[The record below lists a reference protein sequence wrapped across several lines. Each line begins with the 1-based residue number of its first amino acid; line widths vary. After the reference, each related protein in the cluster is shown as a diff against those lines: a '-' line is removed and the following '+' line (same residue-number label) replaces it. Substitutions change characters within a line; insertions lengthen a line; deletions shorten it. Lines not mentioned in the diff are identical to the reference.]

1 MQRHILRHLF
11 LWVLMLLP
19 QLGWGQVIWHED
31 MGSPSVTGRVTLSY
45 DTTSY
50 VFDTVNAEEHSDAG
64 EVWDDLNSQFES
76 AGITWAEIYELG
88 KEESE
93 SFTVRLRME
102 VNTGYGDRY
111 LNFGHNGAELVICQ
125 QGAPRPE
132 PEPEPEPDPEPEP
145 EPSSPYDTTLNWI
158 LTKTYNSDG
167 SSYEDIVYYDGL
179 GYARQSVMINGRGTD
194 DIVKMH
200 SFDVFGREIRD
211 WLPYSRRGNGSFD
224 ASAQSGQQAFYK
236 NQYPELSSQSDIRAY
251 AETVYESGS
260 SGRALRQHIQGQEY
274 ADTSR
279 STRTRY
285 RGNGST
291 DVPILDYVEST
302 GEFVLSGHYAP
313 NTLTGVETVLP
324 SGERQRVWTDLD
336 GRTVMQESCAPDGWV
351 KTLFCYDV
359 RGLLCAVVTPEGVKR
374 LSEGTEYNWSSPLLQ
389 DYAYVYAYDGQG
401 RMSCRRL
408 PSCSEEYFVYD
419 RGGNVVMRQNGLLRA
434 QNQWIGVFY
443 DPLGRVTSERLLTGN
458 AGSVQDLSLVR
469 SYQDLFDEG
478 QSPSVYSPTGGT
490 LLLENT
496 YDSYPAGL
504 SSAESFSA
512 DGLDIS
518 YDARTKSLLT
528 VQRIARITENGVS
541 SDMCRRV
548 FYYDAY
554 GNVLQ
559 TVEKDGLRT
568 LRHTSVRDLLGNV
581 LTDRQTV
588 TRSNVTDTWQT
599 DYTYDPRGR
608 VLRTVGTL
616 NGQQVSDVSCGYD
629 SVGELSYKSY
639 CQNGGYFHEHVK
651 RNLQQWTVE
660 KSSPVFILSLD
671 YHTSTLPG
679 STPQYGGR
687 ISAQR
692 WEHREADDA
701 TVSTGGYSYSYD
713 SLGRLTGAGYHDW
726 GSAGWSQPSD
736 HWTEKGLTY
745 TDNGDILTL
754 KRYGAPGS
762 RMHDDLSF
770 TYTGAKRDGLQYD
783 ADGNVASDAVRGFTM
798 EYNFLN
804 LPSKIWVSEDDY
816 MSYTWYYDGTKV
828 SVEGY
833 EGSYGAN
840 YIGSFVYNND
850 DDRLIRDIRFGDGIV
865 RETASGRYETLYWVT
880 DHLGSPRVAFT
891 LDDSEYGVYVAERN
905 DYYPFGGRWDD
916 GSGHGGTIA
925 AGNNRYALSGKE
937 RQTMSRMGSYLAAHE
952 SLLDF
957 GARFYD
963 PATAIFLQQDPLAEK
978 YYNISPYAY
987 CANNP
992 VNFVDPDGMRE
1003 WPVNPQFNGFK
1014 RRHENNYRN
1023 PRPNHNGVDINLGSG
1038 SNDFGAPVFATHDG
1052 KVTRIVSINDDN
1064 NSGGNRIQ
1072 ITSEDGQV
1080 STYYMH
1086 LNEMED
1092 LKMNDLVSEGD
1103 MIGTIGGS
1111 GFGKADGHKVHLHYE
1126 LKIDG
1131 EYVNPVIDAKTM
1143 IDPQVLIAPI
1153 DLGSLNPSIVTGQK
1167 KVIEIEHPKLVSNT
1181 QSLIV
1186 K

>member
-1 MQRHILRHLF
+1 MSNILRHLF

-19 QLGWGQVIWHED
+19 QLSWGQFIWHED
-31 MGSPSVTGRVTLSY
+31 MGSPSITGRVNLSY

-50 VFDTVNAEEHSDAG
+50 VFDTVGAEEHSDAG

-93 SFTVRLRME
+93 SYTVRLRME

-132 PEPEPEPDPEPEP
+132 PEPEPEPDPEP

-200 SFDVFGREIRD
+200 SFDAFGRETRD
-211 WLPYSRRGNGSFD
+211 WLPYPKVGGGGFD
-224 ASAQSGQQAFYK
+224 ASAQASQQAFYK
-236 NQYPELSSQSDIRAY
+236 GLYPSIANQNDIRGY
-251 AETVYESGS
+251 TETVYESGS

-285 RGNGST
+285 RGNGPT
-291 DVPILDYVEST
+291 DAPVLDYVEST
-302 GEFVLSGHYAP
+302 GAFVLSGHYAP

-336 GRTVMQESCAPDGWV
+336 GRTVMQESCGPDGWV

-359 RGLLCAVVTPEGVKR
+359 RGLLRAVVTPEGVKR

-401 RMSCRRL
+401 RMSSRRL

-443 DPLGRVTSERLLTGN
+443 DPLGRVTSERLL
-458 AGSVQDLSLVR
+458 AGSGTQDQSLVR
-469 SYQDLFDEG
+469 SYQDLFDDG
-478 QSPSVYSPTGGT
+478 HSPSVYSPTGGT

-496 YDSYPAGL
+496 YDSYPTNL
-504 SSAESFSA
+504 SSSESFSA
-512 DGLDIS
+512 DELGIS
-518 YDARTKSLLT
+518 NDTRTKSLLT
-528 VQRIARITENGVS
+528 SQRLARITSNGVS

-554 GNVLQ
+554 GNILQ
-559 TVEKDGLRT
+559 TIERQNDNANGRV
-568 LRHTSVRDLLGNV
+568 LRHSIVRDLLGNV
-581 LTDRQTV
+581 LTDKQTV
-588 TRSNVTDTWQT
+588 IWGRDTDTWQL
-599 DYTYDPRGR
+599 DYTYDSRGR
-608 VLRTVGTL
+608 ILTAVGTL
-616 NGQQVSDVSCGYD
+616 NDFIVSNVSYGYD
-629 SVGELSYKSY
+629 SVGELVSKRFRSEDS
-639 CQNGGYFHEHVK
+639 NVHEDIQ
-651 RNLQQWTVE
+651 RNLQQWTTN
-660 KSSPVFILSLD
+660 KSSQVFNLSLD

-692 WEHREADDA
+692 WEHLEDDNA
-701 TVSTGGYSYSYD
+701 TVSEGGYSYSYD
-713 SLGRLTGAGYHDW
+713 DLGRLTGAGYH
-726 GSAGWSQPSD
+726 SRQPNGWSQPTD
-736 HWTEKGLTY
+736 VWTEKDLSY

-762 RMHDDLSF
+762 RMHDNLTF
-770 TYTGAKRDGLQYD
+770 TYTGARRNGLQYD
-783 ADGNVASDAVRGFTM
+783 ANGNLKQDAVRGFTM

-804 LPSKIWVSEDDY
+804 LPSYISVSEEDY
-816 MSYTWYYDGTKV
+816 MDYTWYYDGTKV
-828 SVEGY
+828 SVKGY
-833 EGSYGAN
+833 EGSYGAD

-850 DDRLIRDIRFGDGIV
+850 DDGFIRDINFGDGIV
-865 RETASGRYETLYWVT
+865 RETAEGVYETIYWVT
-880 DHLGSPRVAFT
+880 DHLGSPRVAFK
-891 LDDSEYGVYVAERN
+891 LDNSEYASIVERN

-916 GSGHGGTIA
+916 GSGRGGTIA
-925 AGNNRYALSGKE
+925 ATDNRYALSGKE
-937 RQTMSRMGSYLAAHE
+937 RQTMSRMGSYLAIHE

-978 YYNISPYAY
+978 YYNLSPYAY

-992 VNFVDPDGMRE
+992 VNFVDPDGRFFGD
-1003 WPVNPQFNGFK
+1003 PV
-1014 RRHENNYRN
+1014 RN
-1023 PRPNHNGVDINLGSG
+1023 PEIRRNLASNLYGKEIRSDGRNHQGFDYY
-1038 SNDFGAPVFATHDG
+1038 APVGTDVLSVKDG
-1052 KVTRIVSINDDN
+1052 
-1064 NSGGNRIQ
+1064 
-1072 ITSEDGQV
+1072 
-1080 STYYMH
+1080 
-1086 LNEMED
+1086 
-1092 LKMNDLVSEGD
+1092 
-1103 MIGTIGGS
+1103 
-1111 GFGKADGHKVHLHYE
+1111 
-1126 LKIDG
+1126 
-1131 EYVNPVIDAKTM
+1131 
-1143 IDPQVLIAPI
+1143 
-1153 DLGSLNPSIVTGQK
+1153 
-1167 KVIEIEHPKLVSNT
+1167 KVIEIAYEHKSYGTSVTIEHRDAEGNVIYSFYAHLDSVDVTEGTSVEEGQVIAKSGTTGNAKTSSEIDEHLHFELRT
-1181 QSLIV
+1181 QKENIKGLTGKKNPNEIV
-1186 K
+1186 DTKFISQDPDAKPQNKTGVIKISKDGSVEIKDIIY

>member
-1 MQRHILRHLF
+1 MSLL
-11 LWVLMLLP
+11 VLLP
-19 QLGWGQVIWHED
+19 HLSWGQFIWHED

-50 VFDTVNAEEHSDAG
+50 VFDTVGAEEHSDAG
-64 EVWDDLNSQFES
+64 EVWDALNSQFEA

-93 SFTVRLRME
+93 SFTVRLRMD

-111 LNFGHNGAELVICQ
+111 LNFGRNGAELVICQ

-132 PEPEPEPDPEPEP
+132 PEPEPEPEPDPDPDP
-145 EPSSPYDTTLNWI
+145 DPQPSYDLTRNWI
-158 LTKTYNSDG
+158 LTRTHNSG
-167 SSYEDIVYYDGL
+167 GAAYEDIVYYDGL

-200 SFDVFGREIRD
+200 SFDVFGRETRD

-224 ASAQSGQQAFYK
+224 ASAQSSQQAFYK
-236 NQYPELSSQSDIRAY
+236 NQYPELNTQSDIRAY

-279 STRTRY
+279 STRTHY
-285 RGNGST
+285 RGNGPS
-291 DVPILDYVEST
+291 DVPVLDYVESD
-302 GEFVLSGHYAP
+302 GAFMLSGHYAP

-324 SGERQRVWTDLD
+324 SGERQCVWTDLD
-336 GRTVMQESCAPDGWV
+336 GRTVMQESSGPDGWV
-351 KTLFCYDV
+351 KTLFCYDI
-359 RGLLCAVVTPEGVKR
+359 RGLLRAVVTPEGVKR
-374 LSEGTEYNWSSPLLQ
+374 MSEGTAYGMESDLSRG
-389 DYAYVYAYDGQG
+389 YAYVYEYDGSG
-401 RMSCRRL
+401 RQICRRF
-408 PSCSEEYFVYD
+408 PSGAEEYFVYD

-434 QNQWIGVFY
+434 QNQWIGIFY
-443 DPLGRVTSERLLTGN
+443 DPLGRITSERLL
-458 AGSVQDLSLVR
+458 AGSGTQDLSLVR
-469 SYQDLFDEG
+469 SYQDLFDDG
-478 QSPSVYSPTGGT
+478 HSPSVYSPTGGT

-496 YDSYPAGL
+496 YDSYPTNL
-504 SSAESFSA
+504 STTESFSA
-512 DGLDIS
+512 DGLNVS
-518 YDARTKSLLT
+518 YDTRTKSLLT
-528 VQRIARITENGVS
+528 VQRIARITEYGVS

-548 FYYDAY
+548 FYYDSY

-629 SVGELSYKSY
+629 SVGELVSKSFHHD
-639 CQNGGYFHEHVK
+639 GGHFHEQVS
-651 RNLQQWTVE
+651 RNLQQWVVE
-660 KSSPVFILSLD
+660 KNSPVFILSLD

-736 HWTEKGLTY
+736 QWTERGLTY

-754 KRYGAPGS
+754 KRFASSSTTP
-762 RMHDDLSF
+762 HDDLSF
-770 TYTGAKRDGLQYD
+770 TYTGARRNGLQYD
-783 ADGNVASDAVRGFTM
+783 ANGNVPSDAVRGFTM

-833 EGSYGAN
+833 EGSYGAD

-850 DDRLIRDIRFGDGIV
+850 DDGFIRDIKFGDGIV
-865 RETASGRYETLYWVT
+865 RETSNGVYETLYWVT

-891 LDDSEYGVYVAERN
+891 LDDSEYGVNVAERN

-925 AGNNRYALSGKE
+925 AGANRYALSGKE
-937 RQTMSRMGSYLAAHE
+937 RQTMSRMGSYQAAHE

-978 YYNISPYAY
+978 YYNLSPYAY

-992 VNFVDPDGMRE
+992 VNFVDPDGRAGE
-1003 WPVNPQFNGFK
+1003 TLFDVLSVIYDVGAATYNHIKGDHKKAIGHWKDAGYDTFAAFVPFLPAGLSKVGRLDDAVEFTRDLSKANKSADEFGDVSKVKVKNPFGSKGKCDHQAKVEELKSLAEKEIKPNEQVLTEKKIHVEGSN
-1014 RRHENNYRN
+1014 RRPDVQILDENNKTRKVFEAERYPNRQRN
-1023 PRPNHNGVDINLGSG
+1023 KSREEEYQRLNVEYE
-1038 SNDFGAPVFATHDG
+1038 TH
-1052 KVTRIVSINDDN
+1052 S
-1064 NSGGNRIQ
+1064 
-1072 ITSEDGQV
+1072 
-1080 STYYMH
+1080 
-1086 LNEMED
+1086 
-1092 LKMNDLVSEGD
+1092 LK
-1103 MIGTIGGS
+1103 
-1111 GFGKADGHKVHLHYE
+1111 
-1126 LKIDG
+1126 
-1131 EYVNPVIDAKTM
+1131 
-1143 IDPQVLIAPI
+1143 
-1153 DLGSLNPSIVTGQK
+1153 
-1167 KVIEIEHPKLVSNT
+1167 
-1181 QSLIV
+1181 
-1186 K
+1186 